1 MYFGLQV
8 DRGGAIR
15 RSLRLIN
22 LFSATQILFNKICI
36 VFFFRFIQSHSLYKD
51 SHVSIMMSYVT
62 FQLTANFNPLKITYS
77 TTTHYLLSR
86 ASLVRSQ
93 KLPLWTSWGWT
104 SQEVPMYDEHPGL
117 HMWEFPVPPGVLHRV
132 DKLKDFVILQQ
143 LRRTRTRI
151 RWHKQQSKKYIT
163 NRITVD

>member
-22 LFSATQILFNKICI
+22 LFSATQILFNKICL
-36 VFFFRFIQSHSLYKD
+36 VFFFGLSKVVL
-51 SHVSIMMSYVT
+51 
-62 FQLTANFNPLKITYS
+62 FNPLRITYS

-104 SQEVPMYDEHPGL
+104 SQEVPRYDEHPGL